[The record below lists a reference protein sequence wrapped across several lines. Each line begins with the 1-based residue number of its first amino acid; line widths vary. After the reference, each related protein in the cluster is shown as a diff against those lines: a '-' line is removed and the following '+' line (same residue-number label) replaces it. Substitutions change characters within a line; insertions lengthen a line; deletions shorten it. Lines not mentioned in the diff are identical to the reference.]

1 METRTRNIF
10 MQEPHKG
17 FEKIPSLLLKNLMAR
32 GVVIKMKWQ
41 TQ

>member
-1 METRTRNIF
+1 MEIGTRNIF

-17 FEKIPSLLLKNLMAR
+17 FEKIPSLLLKNMMAR